1 MVLLYFVA
9 GCVLLCLGSAEDVVY
24 HDGHA
29 DEGHSRDE
37 YPNPKSLIDY
47 VRCRRKL
54 VESYICDPD
63 SVVSELEG
71 YPFFRN
77 LVVNVF
83 CKYYSNFVYSEC
95 TVLPCNVTLIT
106 ARLSVC
112 LLLTPIGFSTVCC

>member
-83 CKYYSNFVYSEC
+83 CKYYSNFVYSE
-95 TVLPCNVTLIT
+95 TP
-106 ARLSVC
+106 SC
-112 LLLTPIGFSTVCC
+112 LAM